1 MNRTKYIATIKYQM
15 NKNNY
20 DFKYVND
27 TQKVQTFTDMFSLDN
42 DMFSLDYSKEYIKE
56 QLMLQATNGDYSSVR
71 NVEYNIYEVGALI
84 KINEITI
91 KSLKKLINDH
101 ENVIV
106 KEAFT
111 GQILSLLEKNSKLK
125 KFLKS

>member
-1 MNRTKYIATIKYQM
+1 MSRTKYIATINYQM
-15 NKNNY
+15 NENNY

-42 DMFSLDYSKEYIKE
+42 NVFSLDYSKEYIKE

-71 NVEYNIYEVGALI
+71 NVDYNIYEVGALI
-84 KINEITI
+84 EINEITI
-91 KSLKKLINDH
+91 KSLEKLIKDH

-111 GQILSLLEKNSKLK
+111 GQISSLLEKNNKLK

>member
-1 MNRTKYIATIKYQM
+1 MNRTKYVATIKYQM
-15 NKNNY
+15 NENNY

-27 TQKVQTFTDMFSLDN
+27 TQKVQTFTDMFNLDN
-42 DMFSLDYSKEYIKE
+42 NIFSIDYSKEYIKE

-84 KINEITI
+84 EINEITI
-91 KSLKKLINDH
+91 KSLKKLIKDH

>member
-1 MNRTKYIATIKYQM
+1 MSRTKYIATIKYQM
-15 NKNNY
+15 NENNY

-42 DMFSLDYSKEYIKE
+42 NVFSLDYSKEYIKE

-71 NVEYNIYEVGALI
+71 NVDYSIYEVGALI
-84 KINEITI
+84 TINEITI
-91 KSLKKLINDH
+91 KSLEKLINDH
-101 ENVIV
+101 ENIII

-111 GQILSLLEKNSKLK
+111 GQISSLLEKNNKLK

>member
-1 MNRTKYIATIKYQM
+1 MSRTKYIATINYQM
-15 NKNNY
+15 NENNY
-20 DFKYVND
+20 DFEYVND
-27 TQKVQTFTDMFSLDN
+27 TQKVQTFTDMFNLDN
-42 DMFSLDYSKEYIKE
+42 DIFSLDYSKEYIKE

-71 NVEYNIYEVGALI
+71 NVEYSIYELGALI

-91 KSLKKLINDH
+91 KSLEKLINDH
-101 ENVIV
+101 ENVIL

-111 GQILSLLEKNSKLK
+111 EQILSLLEKNNKLK

>member
-1 MNRTKYIATIKYQM
+1 MSRTKYIATINYQM
-15 NKNNY
+15 NENNY

-27 TQKVQTFTDMFSLDN
+27 TQKVQTFTDMFNLDN
-42 DMFSLDYSKEYIKE
+42 NIFSLDYSKEYIKE
-56 QLMLQATNGDYSSVR
+56 QLLLQATNGDYSSVR
-71 NVEYNIYEVGALI
+71 NVDYSIYEVGALI
-84 KINEITI
+84 EINEIAI
-91 KSLKKLINDH
+91 KSLEKLIKVH

-111 GQILSLLEKNSKLK
+111 EQISSLLEKNNKLK